1 MLNFINSQPD
11 PNGQTAQSEN
21 PVDKT
26 DFRLTTKEV
35 DFIDSIKLYGINE
48 CIRSLKA
55 VHNLALYHT
64 TELCLSTK
72 DISALFCLKLLW
84 EGLEETKKK

>member
-1 MLNFINSQPD
+1 MRNVDGHQPNL
-11 PNGQTAQSEN
+11 NGQTAQSKKS
-21 PVDKT
+21 VGKT
-26 DFRLTTKEV
+26 NFNLSAKEV
-35 DFIDSIKLYGINE
+35 DFLDSIKFYGINE

-55 VHNLALYHT
+55 THNLALYHT

-84 EGLEETKKK
+84 EGLEETKEK